1 MISFSLSLCVALI
14 KSGERERENKAHSFR
29 ERKRAEEMRGDP
41 KELLRRKDDREE
53 KEEGALIFTHFF
65 KISPSFLSAPDQK
78 KHRKNNN
85 MTTTNIDIS
94 APKPKVNGEQMGLFS
109 GKTVQ
114 LVLETTSNSEGGS
127 VLKGKAADGM
137 EVTVQLD
144 QSLGAAPRS
153 RFIEVEGVV
162 TGPQEIK
169 ATNVA
174 SFGESVDLF
183 AYNEMCKMLHA
194 KGREMIL

>member
-1 MISFSLSLCVALI
+1 MRTIERKKKGSLILLIFLKFSL
-14 KSGERERENKAHSFR
+14 
-29 ERKRAEEMRGDP
+29 
-41 KELLRRKDDREE
+41 
-53 KEEGALIFTHFF
+53 
-65 KISPSFLSAPDQK
+65 SFLSAPDQK

-144 QSLGAAPRS
+144 QSLGAAPQWS

-162 TGPQEIK
+162 TGPAEIK

>member
-29 ERKRAEEMRGDP
+29 ERKRAEERGDP
-41 KELLRRKDDREE
+41 KELRLKDDRE
-53 KEEGALIFTHFF
+53 KEEGSLIFTHFF
-65 KISPSFLSAPDQK
+65 KISLSFLSAPDQK

-114 LVLETTSNSEGGS
+114 LVLETTSSEGGS

-144 QSLGAAPRS
+144 QSLGAAPQS

>member
-1 MISFSLSLCVALI
+1 MISLSLSLSLSLLHLLKV
-14 KSGERERENKAHSFR
+14 EREREKSAFLSR
-29 ERKRAEEMRGDP
+29 CERAEERGNL
-41 KELLRRKDDREE
+41 KERPENDRE
-53 KEEGALIFTHFF
+53 KEEGSLIFTHFF
-65 KISPSFLSAPDQK
+65 KISLSFLSAPDQK

-114 LVLETTSNSEGGS
+114 LVLETTSSEGGS

-137 EVTVQLD
+137 EVIVQLD
-144 QSLGAAPRS
+144 QYLGARPQS

-194 KGREMIL
+194 EGREMIL

>member
-1 MISFSLSLCVALI
+1 
-14 KSGERERENKAHSFR
+14 
-29 ERKRAEEMRGDP
+29 
-41 KELLRRKDDREE
+41 
-53 KEEGALIFTHFF
+53 LIFTHFF

-85 MTTTNIDIS
+85 TMTTTNIDIS

-137 EVTVQLD
+137 EVTAQLD

>member
-1 MISFSLSLCVALI
+1 
-14 KSGERERENKAHSFR
+14 
-29 ERKRAEEMRGDP
+29 
-41 KELLRRKDDREE
+41 
-53 KEEGALIFTHFF
+53 
-65 KISPSFLSAPDQK
+65 
-78 KHRKNNN
+78 

-114 LVLETTSNSEGGS
+114 LVLETTSNEGGS

>member
-1 MISFSLSLCVALI
+1 M
-14 KSGERERENKAHSFR
+14 
-29 ERKRAEEMRGDP
+29 
-41 KELLRRKDDREE
+41 
-53 KEEGALIFTHFF
+53 IFTHFF
-65 KISPSFLSAPDQK
+65 KFSPSFLSAPDQK

-85 MTTTNIDIS
+85 TMTTTNIDIS

-137 EVTVQLD
+137 EVTAVGPVFGR
-144 QSLGAAPRS
+144 GAAS

>member
-1 MISFSLSLCVALI
+1 
-14 KSGERERENKAHSFR
+14 
-29 ERKRAEEMRGDP
+29 
-41 KELLRRKDDREE
+41 
-53 KEEGALIFTHFF
+53 
-65 KISPSFLSAPDQK
+65 
-78 KHRKNNN
+78 

-94 APKPKVNGEQMGLFS
+94 APKAKVNGEQMGLFS

-137 EVTVQLD
+137 EVTAHLD

-183 AYNEMCKMLHA
+183 AYNEMCKMLHS

>member
-1 MISFSLSLCVALI
+1 
-14 KSGERERENKAHSFR
+14 
-29 ERKRAEEMRGDP
+29 
-41 KELLRRKDDREE
+41 
-53 KEEGALIFTHFF
+53 
-65 KISPSFLSAPDQK
+65 
-78 KHRKNNN
+78 

-114 LVLETTSNSEGGS
+114 LVLETTSNEGGS

-144 QSLGAAPRS
+144 QSLGAAPQS

-162 TGPQEIK
+162 TGPAEIK

>member
-1 MISFSLSLCVALI
+1 MISFSLSLCGALI
-14 KSGERERENKAHSFR
+14 KSGERERENKAHSYR
-29 ERKRAEEMRGDP
+29 ERKRAEERGDP
-41 KELLRRKDDREE
+41 KELRLKDDRE
-53 KEEGALIFTHFF
+53 KEEGSLIFTHFF

-137 EVTVQLD
+137 EVTAHLD

>member
-1 MISFSLSLCVALI
+1 
-14 KSGERERENKAHSFR
+14 
-29 ERKRAEEMRGDP
+29 MRGDP

-78 KHRKNNN
+78 KHRKNNT

-137 EVTVQLD
+137 EVTARLD